1 MFNETKKANFI
12 TKNRK
17 IFQQEVKNQHIQNK
31 NGKTIIEMH
40 MNMKK
45 KLAEPR
51 ATKSVLQG

>member
-31 NGKTIIEMH
+31 NGKPCIYMQ
-40 MNMKK
+40 MN
-45 KLAEPR
+45 
-51 ATKSVLQG
+51 